1 MEPKHLWTLKWSQ
14 PYSTEY
20 SNGFVNELR
29 NLYYELVEQCI
40 DDGDLT
46 EANEVI
52 DRIKAL

>member
-20 SNGFVNELR
+20 SNDFVNELR